1 MLLLFCCT
9 VSLVKYILAQRFKI
23 VQAVY
28 EVLEDN
34 AHSCSHKP
42 QTLEYYAKAHN
53 ASGTVLGC
61 ENDPSHAVFLSKM
74 S

>member
-1 MLLLFCCT
+1 M
-9 VSLVKYILAQRFKI
+9 

-42 QTLEYYAKAHN
+42 QTLEYYTKAHN
-53 ASGTVLGC
+53 AFSTVLGY
-61 ENDPSHAVFLSKM
+61 EKDPNLAVFRSEM

>member
-1 MLLLFCCT
+1 M
-9 VSLVKYILAQRFKI
+9 

-53 ASGTVLGC
+53 APSTVLGY
-61 ENDPSHAVFLSKM
+61 ENDPKHSVFLSEM